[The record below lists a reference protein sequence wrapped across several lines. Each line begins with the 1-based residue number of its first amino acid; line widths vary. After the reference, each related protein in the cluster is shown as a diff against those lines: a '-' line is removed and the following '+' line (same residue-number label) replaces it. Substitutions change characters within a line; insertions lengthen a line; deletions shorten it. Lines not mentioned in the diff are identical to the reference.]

1 MALVNHVLCSK
12 DFEIIAL
19 VLLHFWNKVMLEKV
33 EDDVAAVVSRNN
45 ESEVTQKK
53 KTTVLGSF
61 TVKVSYVKTWDF
73 YRSFLP
79 SLARLL
85 SWFSPVGLLE
95 PKKSI

>member
-45 ESEVTQKK
+45 ESEVT
-53 KTTVLGSF
+53 
-61 TVKVSYVKTWDF
+61 
-73 YRSFLP
+73 
-79 SLARLL
+79 
-85 SWFSPVGLLE
+85 
-95 PKKSI
+95 

>member
-1 MALVNHVLCSK
+1 
-12 DFEIIAL
+12 
-19 VLLHFWNKVMLEKV
+19 MLEKV

-85 SWFSPVGLLE
+85 S
-95 PKKSI
+95 